1 MPHRS
6 TLQLLLI
13 IALFLAI
20 LTVGLLCVSWPGLD
34 HFSLT
39 SQPALRWLVMLVL
52 AFFAQV
58 LFGYAFWQLMTQK
71 QQSTVKTESLNA
83 IVHEFQTPITA
94 IRMAIDILDSPIAQ
108 SQPERARK
116 YFRIIREEN
125 ERLQKQV
132 EMILTLARADNN
144 TLSLNQEPISLNDL
158 LCSIAERHGDYLQLN
173 LGSNNHHLMADRMHL
188 TNILHNLLDNAIKY
202 SADTPDVTIQT
213 KSSIDGFVISV
224 KDRGVGIA
232 PTVIPHIF
240 QPFYRVQ
247 DRNSPS
253 VKGFGLGLSYVQR
266 IVQAHNW
273 NIWVKSEVG
282 QGSEFTIQIPPD
294 ALVNPHS
301 SNVSRQFAGLS
312 N

>member
-6 TLQLLLI
+6 TLQLLLV
-13 IALFLAI
+13 IALCLAI
-20 LTVGLLCVSWPGLD
+20 LTVGLLYGNWPGLD
-34 HFSLT
+34 QFSLT
-39 SQPALRWLVMLVL
+39 SQPAIRWLVMVVL
-52 AFFAQV
+52 ALFSQT

-94 IRMAIDILDSPIAQ
+94 IRMAIDILDSPIARD
-108 SQPERARK
+108 QPERAEK

-144 TLSLNQEPISLNDL
+144 TLALNQEPISLNDL
-158 LCSIAERHGDYLQLN
+158 LNSIAERHGDYLQLN
-173 LGSNNHHLMADRMHL
+173 LGPNNHHLMADRMHL
-188 TNILHNLLDNAIKY
+188 TNILHNLLDNAVKY
-202 SADTPDVTIQT
+202 SADTPEVTIQT
-213 KSSIDGFVISV
+213 NSSIDGFVISV
-224 KDRGVGIA
+224 RDRGVGIS

-247 DRNSPS
+247 DHNSPS

-266 IVQAHNW
+266 IVQAHKW
-273 NIWVKSEVG
+273 DIWVKSEVG
-282 QGSEFTIQIPPD
+282 KGSEFTIQIPPD
-294 ALVNPHS
+294 SLINPHMNS
-301 SNVSRQFAGLS
+301 VARQMA
-312 N
+312 

>member
-1 MPHRS
+1 
-6 TLQLLLI
+6 
-13 IALFLAI
+13 
-20 LTVGLLCVSWPGLD
+20 
-34 HFSLT
+34 
-39 SQPALRWLVMLVL
+39 MLVL
-52 AFFAQV
+52 ALFAQL

-94 IRMAIDILDSPIAQ
+94 IRMTIDILDSPIAQ
-108 SQPERARK
+108 NQPERARK

-144 TLSLNQEPISLNDL
+144 TLSLNQEPISLNEL
-158 LCSIAERHGDYLQLN
+158 LSSIAERHGDYLQLN
-173 LGSNNHHLMADRMHL
+173 LGSSNHHLMADRMHL

-202 SADTPDVTIQT
+202 SADTPEVTIQT

-247 DRNSPS
+247 DHNSPS

-266 IVQAHNW
+266 IVQAHKW
-273 NIWVKSEVG
+273 DIWVKSEVG
-282 QGSEFTIQIPPD
+282 KGSEFTIQIPPD
-294 ALVNPHS
+294 ALVNPHM
-301 SNVSRQFAGLS
+301 NGISRQLA
-312 N
+312 